1 MAFRIKRFEVFY
13 GIYKTSRITVFIR
26 QDAVR
31 DLTDIGASDIP
42 VHAFHKFK
50 YGSKI
55 SDKENGYIKEGVI
68 FGTYASLIGERHHDR
83 MKTTKMGKILKVRVN
98 ITRPKKSKNSQW
110 PVIKI

>member
-1 MAFRIKRFEVFY
+1 MHDLE
-13 GIYKTSRITVFIR
+13 IR
-26 QDAVR
+26 YARKSCTKHDWIFSTISNPV
-31 DLTDIGASDIP
+31 P

-83 MKTTKMGKILKVRVN
+83 MKTTKMGKILKVRV
-98 ITRPKKSKNSQW
+98 
-110 PVIKI
+110 KINPSGP